1 MRPKNYIVLPILYLI
16 LQFINLVPIS
26 LHETGDN
33 KGRRL
38 PRDGTL
44 DLGIQ
49 VGIDL
54 KSFVG

>member
-1 MRPKNYIVLPILYLI
+1 MLPILYLM

-26 LHETGDN
+26 LQETGDN
-33 KGRRL
+33 EGRRL
-38 PRDGTL
+38 GGDGTL

-54 KSFVG
+54 MSFVA